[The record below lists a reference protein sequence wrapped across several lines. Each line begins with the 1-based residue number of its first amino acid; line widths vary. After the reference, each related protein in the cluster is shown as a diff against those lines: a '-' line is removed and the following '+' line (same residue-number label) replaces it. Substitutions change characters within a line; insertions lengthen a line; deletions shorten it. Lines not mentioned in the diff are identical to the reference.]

1 MKNLKDTI
9 LESKFENPQEDV
21 IVYNGKNKCFAV
33 INTSDYDGGTAD
45 SVAVQVVENSKLA
58 DAGFDENEIK
68 LIRKLNVGDS
78 ETNFE
83 MDGVVVVR
91 MR

>member
-1 MKNLKDTI
+1 MKDLKDKI
-9 LESKFENPQEDV
+9 LESKFENPKEDV

-33 INTSDYDGGTAD
+33 INTSDYDGGTTG
-45 SVAVQVVENSKLA
+45 SVAVQVVENSKLT
-58 DAGFDENEIK
+58 DAGFTENEIK

-78 ETNFE
+78 ETKFE

-91 MR
+91 MK

>member
-1 MKNLKDTI
+1 MKDLKDVI

-21 IVYNGKNKCFAV
+21 IVYNGKNKCFAI
-33 INTSDYDGGTAD
+33 INTSDYDGGAAG
-45 SVAVQVVENSKLA
+45 SVAVQIVENSKLA

-78 ETNFE
+78 ETKFE

-91 MR
+91 MQ